1 MSEMQGLASAIRLL
15 AAAAKDKIDDALLSE
30 SPDQIRRL
38 LAEVRDSIDAMV
50 EAVDGAADTNGAA
63 R

>member
-30 SPDQIRRL
+30 FPIKSGACWRKCEIR
-38 LAEVRDSIDAMV
+38 
-50 EAVDGAADTNGAA
+50 
-63 R
+63 

>member
-1 MSEMQGLASAIRLL
+1 MSEMQGLGNAIRPL
-15 AAAAKDKIDDALLSE
+15 AAVAKDKIDDALLSE
-30 SPDQIRRL
+30 SPDQIKCL

-50 EAVDGAADTNGAA
+50 EAVDGAADTNETV